1 MIRRYATEV
10 IAVGQ
15 AVLDANPT
23 IRSNRSTANVFYSAV
38 TTAGLENLL
47 VDAEDSHS
55 RVVQIGRLDPEKNQ
69 LLAVEVFSEVLERG
83 VKAEFWIVGRP
94 TEGYVDEVE
103 QRVADL
109 GLGDSVRLCG
119 LRSDV
124 MTFVL
129 PTSAALLHTSTTE
142 GLPGVLL
149 EALAAGT
156 PVVASDIPPHREV
169 ASHLDGI
176 TLVGFDQPVS
186 AWADALV
193 PLIAAPPTGSERRA
207 RLRAFRASEF
217 ALEQHIP
224 RLLALWGPV
233 ESN

>member
-1 MIRRYATEV
+1 MIRRYATDV

-23 IRSNRSTANVFYSAV
+23 ILSNRSTATVFYSAV
-38 TTAGLENLL
+38 ATEGLEHLL
-47 VDAEDSHS
+47 VDADESNS
-55 RVVQIGRLDPEKNQ
+55 RVVQIGRVDPEKNQ
-69 LLAVEVFSEVLERG
+69 LLGIEVFSEALERG
-83 VKAEFWIVGRP
+83 VPAELWIVGRP

-109 GLGDSVRLCG
+109 GLADSVRLCG

-129 PTSAALLHTSTTE
+129 PTSVALLHTSTTE

-149 EALAAGT
+149 EALAVGT
-156 PVVASDIPPHREV
+156 PVVASDIAPHREV
-169 ASHLDGI
+169 ARHLDGI
-176 TLVGFDQPVS
+176 TLVGLDQPVS

-207 RLRAFRASEF
+207 RLREFRASEF

-224 RLLALWGPV
+224 RLLALWGAV

>member
-10 IAVGQ
+10 VAVGQ

-23 IRSNRSTANVFYSAV
+23 IRSNRATAIVFYSAV
-38 TTAGLENLL
+38 TTAGLDRLL
-47 VDAEDSHS
+47 VDADESNA
-55 RVVQIGRLDPEKNQ
+55 RVVQVGRLDPEKNQ
-69 LLAVEVFSEVLERG
+69 LLAIEVFSEALERG
-83 VKAEFWIVGRP
+83 IEAEFWIVGRP
-94 TEGYVDEVE
+94 TEGYVGKVE

-109 GLGDSVRLCG
+109 GLQQSVRLCG

-149 EALAAGT
+149 EALATGT
-156 PVVASDIPPHREV
+156 PVLASDIPPHREV

-176 TLVGFDQPVS
+176 TLVGLDQPIS

-193 PLIAAPPTGSERRA
+193 PLIAAPPTGHERRE
-207 RLRAFRASEF
+207 RLRAFRCSEF

-224 RLLALWGPV
+224 RLLALWGAAD
-233 ESN
+233 ST